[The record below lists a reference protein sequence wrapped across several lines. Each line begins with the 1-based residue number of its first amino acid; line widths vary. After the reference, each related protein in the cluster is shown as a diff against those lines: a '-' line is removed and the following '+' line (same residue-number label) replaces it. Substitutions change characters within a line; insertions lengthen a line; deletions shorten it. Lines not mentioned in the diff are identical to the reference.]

1 MKKKILRGIALMLS
15 MVFLTGC
22 SQKEEEAPPELL
34 TLAEYSVPVTIDG
47 IEIVVGTTTLQPLL
61 DAGLSIMV
69 SEWTGDQVLEREI
82 DPEEILA
89 AGTSETDIS
98 FWITDSAFA
107 RLSLEAA
114 DTDVRMGDA
123 VVSRLALHLSHL
135 TDTLPDNISIDG
147 VPVTELSRARAGE
160 MFPDYEQEDLSIM
173 QQGEDYKCT
182 FMFMPGTYALYQF
195 SLVKGEKEESI
206 LPPSTIW

>member
-1 MKKKILRGIALMLS
+1 MNKKILRGIALILS
-15 MVFLTGC
+15 MTFLAGC
-22 SQKEEEAPPELL
+22 SPKEEETPPKLL

-47 IEIVVGTTTLQPLL
+47 LEILVGTTTLQPLL
-61 DAGLSIMV
+61 DAGLAVRI
-69 SEWTGDQVLEREI
+69 SEWTGEQVVERDI
-82 DPEEILA
+82 DPEETLA

-107 RLSLEAA
+107 RLSLEAGGA
-114 DTDVRMGDA
+114 DVRMGDA
-123 VVSRLALHLSHL
+123 VISRLALHLSHQ
-135 TDTLPDNISIDG
+135 TDTLPDQVSING

-160 MFPDYEQEDLSIM
+160 MFPDYEQEDLSIT

-182 FMFMPGTYALYQF
+182 FMFIPGTYALYQF

>member
-69 SEWTGDQVLEREI
+69 SEW
-82 DPEEILA
+82 
-89 AGTSETDIS
+89 TSETDIS

>member
-1 MKKKILRGIALMLS
+1 MKKIIFRGIALILS
-15 MVFLTGC
+15 MIFLTDC
-22 SQKEEEAPPELL
+22 SAKPAEEPPELL
-34 TLAEYSVPVTIDG
+34 MLAEHSVPVTIDG

-61 DAGLSIMV
+61 DAGFPVMV
-69 SEWTGDQVLEREI
+69 SEWTGEQVVEREI
-82 DPEEILA
+82 DPEETLA
-89 AGTSETDIS
+89 SGASETDIS

-107 RLSLEAA
+107 RLSLEAG

-147 VPVTELSRARAGE
+147 VPVKELTRAKAGE

-182 FMFMPGTYALYQF
+182 FMFIPGTYKLYQF

>member
-123 VVSRLALHLSHL
+123 PSDGHAAGQYIHQWRSCHRAVACQSRR
-135 TDTLPDNISIDG
+135 D
-147 VPVTELSRARAGE
+147 VPGL
-160 MFPDYEQEDLSIM
+160 
-173 QQGEDYKCT
+173 
-182 FMFMPGTYALYQF
+182 
-195 SLVKGEKEESI
+195 
-206 LPPSTIW
+206 

>member
-123 VVSRLALHLSHL
+123 VVSRLDLSHL
-135 TDTLPDNISIDG
+135 TDTLPDNISING